1 MGPWV
6 CTSAAY
12 IYPAAAN
19 KQQLLKA
26 VPKNNFV
33 AEDGSQKV
41 VWERDKFMSAN
52 LLNYIY

>member
-1 MGPWV
+1 VGPWV

-33 AEDGSQKV
+33 ADGNQKV
-41 VWERDKFMSAN
+41 V
-52 LLNYIY
+52 